1 MMAWQF
7 VFPSKALAADRE
19 NVIRRWHMSP
29 AAVQKAMKS
38 AVRSSGVARMES

>member
-19 NVIRRWHMSP
+19 NIRRWHMSP